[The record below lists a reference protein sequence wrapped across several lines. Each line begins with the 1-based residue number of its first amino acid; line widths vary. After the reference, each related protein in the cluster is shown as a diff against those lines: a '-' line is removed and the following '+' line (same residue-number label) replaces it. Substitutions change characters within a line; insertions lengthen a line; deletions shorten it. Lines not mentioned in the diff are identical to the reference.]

1 MAVPKRD
8 VPQEQYNSL
17 EEFERGLEEALDI
30 AEVAPELLPGRQ
42 ATTGGNP
49 INLGPRVPEADEWA
63 EDMVR
68 NAQNNA
74 EKWLRKVTRPKKD
87 PIEAAKAAAGKWK
100 NNLQQAI
107 AENRYQK
114 GLDQVDHDEM
124 YEIIREGGAEAFAGG
139 VARRSK
145 KIRRKIGQ
153 LREHVLA
160 LATEIDK
167 MPQDTEAQRDARV
180 LAAVRG
186 MRAIGKRLKGIK

>member
-1 MAVPKRD
+1 MAIPKRD
-8 VPQEQYNSL
+8 LPQERYNSL
-17 EEFERGLEEALDI
+17 EEFERGLEDALDI

-42 ATTGGNP
+42 ATTEGNP

-74 EKWLRKVTRPKKD
+74 DKWLRKVTRPKKD
-87 PIEAAKAAAGKWK
+87 PVEAAKKAAGKWE
-100 NNLQQAI
+100 NNLKQAI
-107 AENRYQK
+107 AEKRFEK
-114 GLDQVDHDEM
+114 GLDGVDHDEM
-124 YEIIREGGAEAFAGG
+124 YEIIREGGAEAFANG
-139 VARRSK
+139 VSRRAK
-145 KIRRKIGQ
+145 KIHRKIGQ

-160 LATEIDK
+160 LANEIDK
-167 MPQDTEAQRDARV
+167 LPQDTEAQRDARV